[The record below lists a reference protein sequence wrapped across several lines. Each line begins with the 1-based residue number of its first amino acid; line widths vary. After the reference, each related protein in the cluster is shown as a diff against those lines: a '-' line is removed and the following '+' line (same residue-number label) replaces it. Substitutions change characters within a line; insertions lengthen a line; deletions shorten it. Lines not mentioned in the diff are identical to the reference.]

1 VALQDIWNN
10 LTPLLY
16 AAIGVAI
23 SESMRLLVVAFNQRI
38 QDSETH
44 RKKRTEEAASIQLR
58 RIDDAAEWRRQQE
71 MRIAAQDKELDEKD
85 RRIGEKDHRIDELVV
100 QNAQLQSYA
109 AALERER
116 DWWQKRYQDAAL
128 ELNELKYPKKRQE
141 P

>member
-1 VALQDIWNN
+1 M
-10 LTPLLY
+10 PLIY

-71 MRIAAQDKELDEKD
+71 LRITAQDKELDEKD
-85 RRIGEKDHRIDELVV
+85 RRIDEKDRRIDELVE
-100 QNAQLQSYA
+100 QNAQERAGRIA
-109 AALERER
+109 AERER
-116 DWWQKRYQDAAL
+116 DWYRERCAAL
-128 ELNELKYPKKRQE
+128 GQELNELKFKKRE
-141 P
+141 S